1 MSAVIS
7 RPETPRTVSQ
17 IRIGPAP
24 PNATVDLLVGIV
36 GLWLAAG
43 FLLDSWAHLHVPVE
57 TFFTP
62 YHATFYSAMVVGSV
76 IVVVVAR
83 RNLALGFTGMNALP
97 AAYQTALLGIPIFFL
112 GGVGD
117 LIWHTFFGV
126 EDRVEAVTSP
136 THLIIGLGVLLV
148 VGAPIRSALEQRTT
162 LTTLRS
168 QLPLL
173 FALATW
179 LEFIHLGTAYAFDPG
194 AAQLYAPP
202 DGAAYSPD
210 YFTNTTFVLFKTG
223 SGIAIVILQ
232 SLILMGVTV
241 WAVARF
247 RLRPGALTILFVLA
261 NGMIAAALTNDTM
274 ILATYLVMSVAAGAA
289 GDLIVARLHPS
300 RSRAVAFGVFGTVV
314 PGVYYGTYFLF
325 TALTG
330 GVWWSWTLT
339 LGAIVWSMLCGLALT
354 LLTGGREGSL
364 TLPVSEGNAAFTT
377 PPGSL

>member
-7 RPETPRTVSQ
+7 LPDVPAPATQARR
-17 IRIGPAP
+17 GPAP
-24 PNATVDLLVGIV
+24 PDATLDLLVGLV

-62 YHATFYSAMVVGSV
+62 YHATFYGAMVVGTLILAV
-76 IVVVVAR
+76 FAR
-83 RNLALGFTGMNALP
+83 RNSRLGFTGLDVLP
-97 AAYQTALLGIPIFFL
+97 AAYQSALWGVPVFFAGGI
-112 GGVGD
+112 GD

-148 VGAPIRSALEQRTT
+148 VGAPIRSALQQRTV
-162 LTTLRS
+162 LRTLRA
-168 QLPLL
+168 QLPLI
-173 FALATW
+173 FAFATW

-194 AAQLYAPP
+194 AAQMYAPP
-202 DGAAYSPD
+202 DGVAYGPD

-232 SLILMGVTV
+232 SLVLMGVCV
-241 WAVARF
+241 WMVARF
-247 RLRPGALTILFVLA
+247 ALRPGALTILFVLG
-261 NGMIAAALTNDTM
+261 NGMIAAALTNDTP
-274 ILATYLVMSVAAGAA
+274 ILATYLAMSLVAGLT

-300 RSRAVAFGVFGTVV
+300 RSRPVAFGLFGALV
-314 PGVYYGTYFLF
+314 PGAYYGTYFLF

-330 GVWWSWTLT
+330 GFWWSWTLT
-339 LGAIVWSMLCGLALT
+339 LGAIVWSMLCGFALT
-354 LLTGGREGSL
+354 LLAGARNDAL
-364 TLPVSEGNAAFTT
+364 TK
-377 PPGSL
+377 

>member
-1 MSAVIS
+1 MSVVIS
-7 RPETPRTVSQ
+7 LPEVPAPAPAPQR
-17 IRIGPAP
+17 RREPAP
-24 PNATVDLLVGIV
+24 PDALLDLLVGIV

-62 YHATFYSAMVVGSV
+62 YHAAFYSAMLAGTIILAVF
-76 IVVVVAR
+76 AR
-83 RNLALGFTGMNALP
+83 RNRTLGFTGIDMLP
-97 AAYQTALLGIPIFFL
+97 AAYQSALWGVPIFFA

-148 VGAPIRSALEQRTT
+148 VGAPIRSALQQRAG

-194 AAQLYAPP
+194 AARMYAPP
-202 DGAAYSPD
+202 DGAAYGPD
-210 YFTNTTFVLFKTG
+210 YFTNTSFVLFKTG

-232 SLILMGVTV
+232 SLVLMGMCLWTV
-241 WAVARF
+241 VRF
-247 RLRPGALTILFVLA
+247 ALRPGALTILFVLGNA
-261 NGMIAAALTNDTM
+261 MIAASLTNDTP
-274 ILATYLVMSVAAGAA
+274 ILATYLVMSVVAGCV
-289 GDLIVARLHPS
+289 GDAIVARVRPS
-300 RSRAVAFGVFGTVV
+300 RADPVALGLFGALV
-314 PGVYYGTYFLF
+314 PGAYYGTYFLF

-330 GVWWSWTLT
+330 GVWWSWALT
-339 LGAIVWSMLCGLALT
+339 LGAIVWAMLCGLGLT
-354 LLTGGREGSL
+354 LLAGGR
-364 TLPVSEGNAAFTT
+364 NAAFTT
-377 PPGSL
+377 PPASL